1 LVSPEAELPKAK
13 GGAFYHVRIKP
24 GQVGRFVLVPG
35 DPDRVVLIANY
46 LEDAEKISEH
56 REFTIYNGYV
66 MKELVTVVSSGIGSP
81 AVAIVLEELARA
93 GAETFIRVGT
103 CGAIQHRIKLGD
115 LIIPC
120 AAVRMEGTSSQYVPD
135 GYPAVSSPEVTLSL
149 AAASRNLGYRY
160 HLGVCASTDS
170 FYVGQGR
177 LGFRNFQ
184 TKHSTT
190 LVRNLSR
197 ANVLCFEM
205 EASALFTIAGVYGLK
220 AGAILTVIANRITG
234 KFSVSGVERAVEAA
248 VNALKLLIKWRR
260 EATERHSENWIPLL
274 E

>member
-1 LVSPEAELPKAK
+1 MVCAEAELPKAE

-35 DPDRVVLIANY
+35 DPDRVALIANY

-56 REFTIYNGYV
+56 REFTVYNGYV
-66 MKELVTVVSSGIGSP
+66 TKELVTVVSSGIGSP

-103 CGAIQHRIKLGD
+103 CGAIQHRIRLGD
-115 LIIPC
+115 LIIPS
-120 AAVRMEGTSSQYVPD
+120 AAIRMEGTSSQYAPA
-135 GYPAVSSPEVTLSL
+135 GYPAVSSPDVTLAL
-149 AAASRNLGYRY
+149 AASSRKLGYRY
-160 HLGVCASTDS
+160 HLGVCASSDS

-177 LGFRNFQ
+177 PGFRKFQ
-184 TKHSTT
+184 TKNSTT
-190 LVRNLSR
+190 LVRNLAK

-205 EASALFTIAGVYGLK
+205 EASALFTIASVYGLR
-220 AGAILTVIANRITG
+220 AGAILAVIANRMTGNFRITG
-234 KFSVSGVERAVEAA
+234 VDKAVECA
-248 VNALKLLIKWRR
+248 VDAIKLLIKWQK
-260 EATERHSENWIPLL
+260 EATKRHSKIWIPLL